1 MHSISEH
8 LNRKLEQERA
18 SMLHRSPLPVMM
30 LGTLGV
36 VFGDIGTS
44 PLYALKESF
53 IQTGMSVT
61 PENIFRF
68 LSTIFWLLLIV
79 VSVKYVT
86 FIMRANNK
94 GEGGDLALLALV
106 LRLTRPNPTLFYAMG
121 LLGIMAG
128 SLFYADAVITP
139 AISVLSA
146 VEGIE
151 VVAP

>member
-61 PENIFRF
+61 PENIFLS
-68 LSTIFWLLLIV
+68 LSTFFCLLLFG
-79 VSVKYVT
+79 VSVKNVPFT
-86 FIMRANNK
+86 RRATNT

-106 LRLTRPNPTLFYAMG
+106 L
-121 LLGIMAG
+121 
-128 SLFYADAVITP
+128 
-139 AISVLSA
+139 
-146 VEGIE
+146 
-151 VVAP
+151 